1 MKLHPLISVSRR
13 WALGLC
19 VAAALPAWAAGEPIV
34 IGQVAPLTGPQGV
47 TGRAINAGAKLYFD
61 SVNAKGGVRSRQL
74 TLVTRDDAQ
83 NPVETVRLTKE
94 LIASSAP
101 VAMIG
106 TVGTSNLEALAKD
119 GILPQRKVSMVG
131 AISGAASVAQ
141 ADGMHVVKA
150 SYHDEVARLFT
161 QLSQLGIKNVGL
173 VYQDDGLGKDVLKGA
188 EEAAKKTGVE
198 LAAKTA
204 YARNTVAVE
213 SSVADMVKAR
223 PQVVLLGATTAA
235 AVEFVKQYRTAG
247 GTATL
252 YGMSII
258 DTEALLKALGPQGAR
273 GYAFSVVLPLAQET
287 SRAVVREYLALRQA
301 SKDPNLS
308 ARSLEGYIAAKVL
321 VKILEGISNP
331 TAASV
336 TSAVESARS
345 IDVGGYVLD
354 FTQKGRTGSQYVDFA
369 MFGADGKIVH

>member
-19 VAAALPAWAAGEPIV
+19 VAVALPAWAAGEPIV

-61 SVNAKGGVRSRQL
+61 SVNAKGGLRGRPV

-83 NPVETVRLTKE
+83 NPVETVRHTKE
-94 LIASSAP
+94 LIASLSP

-119 GILPQRKVSMVG
+119 GILAQRKVSMVG

-141 ADGMHVVKA
+141 AEGMHVVKA

-161 QLSQLGIKNVGL
+161 QLNHLGIKNVGL

-198 LAAKTA
+198 LTAKTA

-308 ARSLEGYIAAKVL
+308 ARSIEGYIAAKVL

-354 FTQKGRTGSQYVDFA
+354 FTQKNRTGSQYVDFA